1 MEIFAFE
8 SIGFDGEMVR
18 IEVDIRRGIPAVDI
32 VGLAAASIREARERI
47 RAAIRN
53 AGYVFPQD
61 RVLINLSPADL
72 PKEGTL
78 YDLPIATKILQ
89 ATGQIPDC
97 GKNLFVGGELTLD
110 GNVSPVRGII
120 PALLRSLK
128 DDIHFFIIPA
138 GNASEAACLKE
149 GFTYPIS
156 HISQLPEALM
166 SIRDG
171 TPLPSAGKCETFGD
185 NLRLEQSSKGNYARG
200 LDFSDYFGNPG
211 VIRAM
216 MIAAAGGHNV
226 LLFGPPGSGKT
237 MAAQRFASL
246 LPDLGEKDALEV
258 SALWSL
264 HGGSQAKRRARNRPP
279 VRTPHHTASLE
290 GIIGGGKSPRPGE
303 ISLAHKGVLFLDET
317 PEFRKDV
324 LQSLREPLET
334 GSVTIARAGRVL
346 RYPAEFQLL
355 MAANPCPCGN
365 MGNPAKHC
373 VCAPVEIQRY
383 WKKLGGPLLDR
394 IDMRV
399 PVHVSGSSSRVS
411 FQKNDPD
418 ELSGIVAEA
427 IERQHHRFG
436 KPDSRRNARLE
447 PVEVL
452 TYCSLEGSA
461 EKLFHYKSEELGL
474 SVRACHSVLKIART
488 LADIDKIDKISEDI
502 MAEAVGFR
510 QFGDGDS
517 FWPY

>member
-18 IEVDIRRGIPAVDI
+18 VEADIRRGIPAVDI

-53 AGYVFPQD
+53 AGFEFPQD

-78 YDLPIATKILQ
+78 YDLPIAAKILQ
-89 ATGQIPDC
+89 VTDQIPDC
-97 GKNLFVGGELTLD
+97 GKNVFIGGELTLD
-110 GNVSPVRGII
+110 GHVSPVRGII

-128 DDIHFFIIPA
+128 ENIRFFIVPC
-138 GNASEAACLKE
+138 GNSSEVASLKE
-149 GFTYPIS
+149 GCSYSIS
-156 HISQLPEALM
+156 HISQLSNALIA
-166 SIRDG
+166 IRN
-171 TPLPSAGKCETFGD
+171 GKKEIPGENGD
-185 NLRLEQSSKGNYARG
+185 TALLQSFQNATRDDQSSNEP
-200 LDFSDYFGNPG
+200 DFSDYFGNPS

-216 MIAAAGGHNV
+216 TIAASGGHNV

-246 LPDLGEKDALEV
+246 LPDLGETDALEV

-264 HGGSQAKRRARNRPP
+264 HGGNYARRNSLRPP

-290 GIIGGGKSPRPGE
+290 GMVGGGTSPRPGE

-334 GSVTIARAGRVL
+334 GSVTIVRAGRVL
-346 RYPAEFQLL
+346 RYPADFQLV

-365 MGNPAKHC
+365 LGNPAKNC
-373 VCAPVEIQRY
+373 VCSPIEVQRY

-394 IDMRV
+394 IDMRIPIHV
-399 PVHVSGSSSRVS
+399 PNPALITDSR
-411 FQKNDPD
+411 KNDQQAF
-418 ELSGIVAEA
+418 LVKVNQAV
-427 IERQHHRFG
+427 ERQRSRYG
-436 KPDSRRNARLE
+436 KGHVKRNSRLDPAEIISFCVLDSRAARL
-447 PVEVL
+447 
-452 TYCSLEGSA
+452 
-461 EKLFHYKSEELGL
+461 FRQKSEELGL
-474 SVRACHSVLKIART
+474 SARACHSVLKIART
-488 LADIDKIDKISEDI
+488 IADMEEVEIISENI

>member
-18 IEVDIRRGIPAVDI
+18 VEVDIRRGIPAVDI
-32 VGLAAASIREARERI
+32 VGLAAASVREARERI

-53 AGYVFPQD
+53 SKYVFPQD

-78 YDLPIATKILQ
+78 YDLPIAVKILQ

-97 GKNLFVGGELTLD
+97 GKDLFIGGELTLD

-128 DDIHFFIIPA
+128 DDIHFFIVPA
-138 GNASEAACLKE
+138 GNSSEASCLKE
-149 GFTYPIS
+149 GFSYAIS
-156 HISQLPEALM
+156 HISQLSEAL
-166 SIRDG
+166 IGLRDG
-171 TPLPSAGKCETFGD
+171 IPAPAIENGYTSSSIFHP
-185 NLRLEQSSKGNYARG
+185 EQSSNEPCKQV

-216 MIAAAGGHNV
+216 TIAAAGGHNV

-264 HGGSQAKRRARNRPP
+264 HGGNYSRRQSHRPP

-334 GSVTIARAGRVL
+334 GGITIARAGRVL

-355 MAANPCPCGN
+355 MASNPCPCGN

-373 VCAPVEIQRY
+373 VCAPAEIQRY

-399 PVHVSGSSSRVS
+399 PVRVHNPNS
-411 FQKNDPD
+411 IVNFRKNDSSV
-418 ELSGIVAEA
+418 LSGIVAEA
-427 IERQHHRFG
+427 IERQRYRFG
-436 KPDSRRNARLE
+436 AHNYRKNARLE
-447 PVEVL
+447 PAEVL
-452 TYCSLEGSA
+452 RHCSLQSSA
-461 EKLFHYKSEELGL
+461 ERLFYAKSEEFGL

-488 LADIDKIDKISEDI
+488 LADIEKVDKISEDL
-502 MAEAVGFR
+502 MSEAVSFR

>member
-8 SIGFDGEMVR
+8 SIGFDGELVR
-18 IEVDIRRGIPAVDI
+18 VEVDIRRGIPAVDI
-32 VGLAAASIREARERI
+32 VGLAAASVREARERI

-53 AGYVFPQD
+53 SGYEFPQD

-72 PKEGTL
+72 PKEGTI
-78 YDLPIATKILQ
+78 YDLPIAVKILQ

-97 GKNLFVGGELTLD
+97 GKDLFVGGELTLD

-128 DDIHFFIIPA
+128 DDIHFFIVPA
-138 GNASEAACLKE
+138 GNYSETSCLKD
-149 GFTYPIS
+149 GHCYAIS
-156 HISQLPEALM
+156 HISQLSEALYG
-166 SIRDG
+166 IREGIQTPSLIRGNTPG
-171 TPLPSAGKCETFGD
+171 TSRHSELPANETD
-185 NLRLEQSSKGNYARG
+185 RKG
-200 LDFSDYFGNPG
+200 LDFSDYFYNPG

-216 MIAAAGGHNV
+216 TIAAAGGHNV

-246 LPDLGEKDALEV
+246 LPDLIEKDSLEV

-264 HGGSQAKRRARNRPP
+264 HGGNYSRRQTRRPP

-334 GSVTIARAGRVL
+334 GGITIARAGRVL

-355 MAANPCPCGN
+355 MASNPCPCGN
-365 MGNPAKHC
+365 MGNPTKHC
-373 VCAPVEIQRY
+373 VCAPAEIQRY

-399 PVHVSGSSSRVS
+399 PVHVHNPPSLVNFRRNDSSV
-411 FQKNDPD
+411 
-418 ELSGIVAEA
+418 LAGIVAEA
-427 IERQHHRFG
+427 IERQRYRFENQNY
-436 KPDSRRNARLE
+436 RRNAKLE
-447 PVEVL
+447 PAEVL
-452 TYCSLEGSA
+452 QYCSLQSSA
-461 EKLFHYKSEELGL
+461 ERLFHAKSEELGL

-488 LADIDKIDKISEDI
+488 LADIEKADKITEDLMSEAI
-502 MAEAVGFR
+502 GFR